1 MRLGVGQVQRQGER
15 RDRDQQRGDGQGKQ
29 QLRAAEPEPGES
41 VARECGQRGRA
52 DAAEHRVQRRVA
64 EPLDVG
70 PVAVDVLE
78 QQREV
83 VEEPERPGEPEA
95 ERLEDVR
102 LVLGRVDQN
111 PRDRDQREQRE
122 QEREHG
128 QQRDRTP
135 AQPVQLDRDDGI
147 LFLEPLPSAPL
158 PPALRHGRL
167 SGRSRWRQHGHAHA
181 NSPLRRRKMSDTD
194 EMTTMITA
202 RITAIAAARLVSS
215 AAIAVFHM

>member
-1 MRLGVGQVQRQGER
+1 VRLGVGQVQRQGER
-15 RDRDQQRGDGQGKQ
+15 GDRDEQRGDGQGEE
-29 QLRAAEPEPGES
+29 QLRAAEAEPGET
-41 VARECGQRGRA
+41 VPGEGGQGGRA

-83 VEEPERPGEPEA
+83 VEELERPGEPES

-102 LVLGRVDQN
+102 LVLGRVDRD
-111 PRDRDQREQRE
+111 PGDRDQGEDRE

-128 QQRDRTP
+128 QQRDRAP
-135 AQPVQLDRDDGI
+135 AQPVEFGRDDRV
-147 LFLEPLPSAPL
+147 LFLQPLPPAPL
-158 PPALRHGRL
+158 PPRFR
-167 SGRSRWRQHGHAHA
+167 SSRRPSRSRRRSHRYAHA
-181 NSPLRRRKMSDTD
+181 NSLLRRRKMSDTD

-202 RITAIAAARLVSS
+202 RITAMAAARLVSS